1 MTIETGIRL
10 SEVDRM
16 NFNYVLTTLSAS
28 MEFIT
33 KPLPTDMTDEQL
45 NDYYSAI
52 MEQFK
57 EAKIK
62 EHHLRCEYSKKYD
75 IPYDFGYDDG
85 AILVEKED

>member
-1 MTIETGIRL
+1 MTIETGIRV
-10 SEVDRM
+10 SEFDRM

-33 KPLPTDMTDEQL
+33 KPLPADMTDEQL
-45 NDYYSAI
+45 DEYYSAI

-57 EAKIK
+57 QAKIK
-62 EHHLRCEYSKKYD
+62 EHKFRCEFAKKYD

-85 AILVEKED
+85 VILIEKED